1 MYPKIRTGRQI
12 WLMRTAIAIAV
23 CLVLFIGFVYA
34 YDRPGGIADWRLSRE
49 AGYPGTVKIP
59 LGETPEDAVLK
70 FRGMPEYQVL
80 LQEKFNRGV
89 LVFTKR
95 NEQSDSNNNLGIDF
109 VRKTWLGWKWVYGA
123 NYGLSVS
130 SDQNEALD
138 FMSIPKYKG
147 INGPFPIIYGQL
159 ANSAVAGVIVTVGGE
174 AAGEYNAKI
183 ISEGVQQRIWYAL
196 LPAAADKPYK
206 IEALNGEGKAVASKT
221 FDDPTDFGS
230 IMMAT
235 K

>member
-1 MYPKIRTGRQI
+1 MYPKIRTVRQI
-12 WLMRTAIAIAV
+12 WLMRSAIAIAV

-34 YDRPGGIADWRLSRE
+34 YDRPGGIADWRYSR
-49 AGYPGTVKIP
+49 ASGISGTIKIP
-59 LGETPEDAVLK
+59 LGNTPEEAVRK
-70 FRGMPEYQVL
+70 FRNDARTHIIYREPVAGGFL
-80 LQEKFNRGV
+80 LFNK
-89 LVFTKR
+89 L
-95 NEQSDSNNNLGIDF
+95 NEQKEGNNLELEF
-109 VRKTWLGWKWVYGA
+109 VRKTLLGWKWVYGG
-123 NYGLSVS
+123 NYSYS
-130 SDQNEALD
+130 AAADQNEALN

-147 INGPFPIIYGQL
+147 INGPFPIIFGQI
-159 ANSAVAGVIVTVGGE
+159 ANSAIASVKVTVGGE
-174 AAGEYNAKI
+174 AAGEYNAKM
-183 ISEGVQQRIWYAL
+183 ISEGVQQIIWYAL